1 MELVAI
7 LATVILLATVLTLV
21 FAFASYF
28 VSRAK
33 RRLKKERDPGME
45 SGEASPERTYFER
58 YYPDGGVEE
67 PPGDSSGK
75 TLRDKQWI

>member
-28 VSRAK
+28 VSRRK
-33 RRLKKERDPGME
+33 RRLKKDME
-45 SGEASPERTYFER
+45 PDSDAANGSPMRTYFER
-58 YYPDGGVEE
+58 YYPEGGMEE
-67 PPGDSSGK
+67 AAADSPEKSG
-75 TLRDKQWI
+75 RDNQWI

>member
-28 VSRAK
+28 VSRRK
-33 RRLKKERDPGME
+33 RSLKKDREPD
-45 SGEASPERTYFER
+45 SGEAGASPMRTYFER

-67 PPGDSSGK
+67 AAPDSSGK
-75 TLRDKQWI
+75 RGQDNQWI